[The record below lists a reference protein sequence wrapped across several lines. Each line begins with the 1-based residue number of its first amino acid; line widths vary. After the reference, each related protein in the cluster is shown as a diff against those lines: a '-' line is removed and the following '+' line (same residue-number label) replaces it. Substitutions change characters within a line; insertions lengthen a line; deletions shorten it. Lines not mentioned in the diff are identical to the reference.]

1 MRVYSDYCRTRW
13 RLPETSYSNES
24 EATLDYGGWEAEY
37 AGRCLASSSSSNNS
51 HCLWLVAVDERYSEL
66 LSAGIDISQRG
77 HSRVNIEIPE
87 QILSRTRR
95 FRFDIKG
102 CDGDTHH
109 GYGQR
114 AISSDEF
121 RVSTSTRIAARD
133 AEDDQTLTVGSK
145 TGIGIGVGLAVI
157 ALASLGFL
165 RLYRRRRRRRE
176 IDSYLAASRPEQPE
190 AATSTMAS
198 PETIAEM
205 PTDNETVKQSVFEMG
220 GQGQQLGELQGSL
233 AASEMP
239 ASSAHQ
245 QPAAPVELPG
255 SIPRTT

>member
-13 RLPETSYSNES
+13 RLPETSYSNNG

-37 AGRCLASSSSSNNS
+37 AGRCLASSSNS

-66 LSAGIDISQRG
+66 LSM
-77 HSRVNIEIPE
+77 NIEIPE

-109 GYGQR
+109 DHGQA

-121 RVSTSTRIAARD
+121 RVSTSTRIAVRD

-145 TGIGIGVGLAVI
+145 TGIGIGIGLAVI

-176 IDSYLAASRPEQPE
+176 IDSYLAASRPAQTEE
-190 AATSTMAS
+190 AAAAAAAATTSTMAP

-205 PTDNETVKQSVFEMG
+205 PTDNETVTQSVFEIE
-220 GQGQQLGELQGSL
+220 GQGQKLGELQGSL